1 MHKLSHEA
9 VWTAIDRLAER
20 YKLSPSGLARR
31 AGLDATIFN
40 KSKRQAANG
49 RERWPSTESI
59 AKIIEATGSSV
70 DEFMTLILERQL
82 PRDSAVSPPMS
93 SSLPSPMLQPLS
105 SPKGNLS
112 DDHPNQ
118 PSIGMLPTPKAVPL
132 IGFAEAGTG
141 GYFTPSGFPTGH
153 GWDEVSLPDAGD
165 EGAYALEV
173 SGNSMLPLYRHGDV
187 LVVSATATVQRGD
200 RVVARTLDG
209 EVMVKVLARKTD
221 RFIELESLNPE
232 FENRQFKLTQIDWMH
247 RILWVRH

>member
-1 MHKLSHEA
+1 MMHKLSHEA

-70 DEFMTLILERQL
+70 DEFMDLILD
-82 PRDSAVSPPMS
+82 RDPPIGS
-93 SSLPSPMLQPLS
+93 ELSTPMS

-112 DDHPNQ
+112 DDDMPGTQ
-118 PSIGMLPTPKAVPL
+118 MQAVAAGMLPAPRAVPL
-132 IGFAEAGTG
+132 IGFAEAGAG

-153 GWDEVSLPDAGD
+153 GWDEVNLPGGKD

-173 SGNSMLPLYRHGDV
+173 SGNSMLPLYRNGDV
-187 LVVSATATVQRGD
+187 LVVSATATVQHGD
-200 RVVARTLDG
+200 RVVVRTLDG
-209 EVMVKVLARKTD
+209 EVMAKVLARKTD
-221 RFIELESLNPE
+221 RFIELESLNPD
-232 FENRQFKLTQIDWMH
+232 FENRQFKLTEVDWMH